1 MKRIGVVGMV
11 VVLAGCSTVE
21 SKDIRTS
28 GITANYVVTLPE
40 TAEVAQVS
48 ASYRVGTLTF
58 VELGDGE
65 SVRSSGGG
73 KAVELE
79 RHHTAGV
86 TDYTGQLD
94 GVVQAGTEITFD
106 LTRGKGDDSAPRST
120 VKLPERVRIT
130 APLAGATYSRRA
142 AIPVRIATGPS
153 DLPSTLTWTGD
164 CIQPDSLELEPG
176 RTSAT
181 IPPGSLRPSLATPT
195 PGVKPPTTCS
205 VNLTLTRR
213 TEGTLDKSFKNG
225 HITAETQSVRRIT
238 SMP

>member
-1 MKRIGVVGMV
+1 
-11 VVLAGCSTVE
+11 
-21 SKDIRTS
+21 
-28 GITANYVVTLPE
+28 
-40 TAEVAQVS
+40 
-48 ASYRVGTLTF
+48 
-58 VELGDGE
+58 
-65 SVRSSGGG
+65 
-73 KAVELE
+73 
-79 RHHTAGV
+79 
-86 TDYTGQLD
+86 
-94 GVVQAGTEITFD
+94 VVQAGTEITFD

-120 VKLPERVRIT
+120 VKLPERVRLT

-153 DLPSTLTWTGD
+153 DLPSILTWTGD

-181 IPPGSLRPSLATPT
+181 IPPGSHRPA
-195 PGVKPPTTCS
+195 TTCS

>member
-1 MKRIGVVGMV
+1 MDDIHT
-11 VVLAGCSTVE
+11 VL
-21 SKDIRTS
+21 D
-28 GITANYVVTLPE
+28 
-40 TAEVAQVS
+40 
-48 ASYRVGTLTF
+48 
-58 VELGDGE
+58 
-65 SVRSSGGG
+65 
-73 KAVELE
+73 AV
-79 RHHTAGV
+79 
-86 TDYTGQLD
+86 D
-94 GVVQAGTEITFD
+94 
-106 LTRGKGDDSAPRST
+106 
-120 VKLPERVRIT
+120 
-130 APLAGATYSRRA
+130 SRRA

-153 DLPSTLTWTGD
+153 DLPSILTWTGD